1 LADRHRG
8 TVMAA
13 RTRNQQAVPTTFG
26 LKIAGWIAPLLR
38 QRRRLDTL
46 QSSGQMLQM
55 GGAGGTL
62 AALGD
67 QGPATAAAL
76 AAELQLT
83 LPAMPWHNQRDIV
96 IDIAN
101 WLSLLSGSLGKTA
114 GDILLLAQTEV
125 GEVRIAGAGGSSAM
139 PQKTNPVL
147 AEAVLTLA
155 RHSAGQIGAMHQTAQ
170 HLHERDGAAWT
181 QEWLTLPGM
190 IRAGGAGLRL
200 SQEIAQGLE
209 VDKGRMT
216 ANMSPTLLAE
226 AAAYKLSEH
235 MPKSEAQALVKTAC
249 TEATA
254 DQDMFDLLETL
265 TSAPVDWTAL
275 RNPANYLG
283 AADKYINAVLKE
295 IRR

>member
-1 LADRHRG
+1 
-8 TVMAA
+8 
-13 RTRNQQAVPTTFG
+13 
-26 LKIAGWIAPLLR
+26 
-38 QRRRLDTL
+38 
-46 QSSGQMLQM
+46 
-55 GGAGGTL
+55 
-62 AALGD
+62 
-67 QGPATAAAL
+67 
-76 AAELQLT
+76 
-83 LPAMPWHNQRDIV
+83 
-96 IDIAN
+96 
-101 WLSLLSGSLGKTA
+101 
-114 GDILLLAQTEV
+114 
-125 GEVRIAGAGGSSAM
+125 
-139 PQKTNPVL
+139 
-147 AEAVLTLA
+147 
-155 RHSAGQIGAMHQTAQ
+155 
-170 HLHERDGAAWT
+170 
-181 QEWLTLPGM
+181 M